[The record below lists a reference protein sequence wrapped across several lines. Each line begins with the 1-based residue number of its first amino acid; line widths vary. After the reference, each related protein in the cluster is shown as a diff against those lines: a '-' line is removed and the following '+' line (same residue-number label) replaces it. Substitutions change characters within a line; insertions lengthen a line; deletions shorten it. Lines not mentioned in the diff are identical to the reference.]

1 VGTETVVVAWSGFV
15 NVGVPEELEL
25 ELSSNVDC
33 VRNVNW
39 VGKVYDTLEWVDVV
53 SEDEGDVVVGVVELG
68 LFVVSLVVDDM
79 LDFGVVVERVGDSLG
94 LVAVLGVNV
103 DVVVG
108 RLELDG
114 DMWLDEPELVV
125 VPGVDVGVVL
135 KGGDVWLDEPELV
148 VVPGVDVGVVVGRLN
163 GGDVW
168 LDEPEL
174 VVVLGVDVGVV
185 VGRLNGGD
193 MWLDEPELVVT
204 LGVDVGVVVGR
215 LNGGEI

>member
-1 VGTETVVVAWSGFV
+1 VGTGTVVVAWSGFV
-15 NVGVPEELEL
+15 NVGVPEELGEL

-39 VGKVYDTLEWVDVV
+39 VAKVYDTLEWVDVV

-108 RLELDG
+108 RLELD
-114 DMWLDEPELVV
+114 
-125 VPGVDVGVVL
+125 
-135 KGGDVWLDEPELV
+135 
-148 VVPGVDVGVVVGRLN
+148 
-163 GGDVW
+163 
-168 LDEPEL
+168 
-174 VVVLGVDVGVV
+174 
-185 VGRLNGGD
+185 
-193 MWLDEPELVVT
+193 
-204 LGVDVGVVVGR
+204 
-215 LNGGEI
+215 